1 MTSNPNPMNRRQL
14 LSAAALAGAALTLG
28 HAPRLFGQDQGR
40 KKILFFTKSSGF
52 PHPVVTRNG
61 KEFAHAERLLKE
73 FGGQAGY
80 DVTVTK
86 DGSIFT
92 PEKLKEFDAIA
103 FYTTED
109 LTKNNNGPRHPKED
123 VGPTMPENGPQAL
136 LDFIASG
143 KGFIGFHCASDTFHS
158 PNYRGDKKINQ
169 QVNMLRDANAKL
181 DDVRTPYIKMIGG
194 EFVTHQSQQP
204 ATMKVVDNSFPG
216 FDDLKDANFTEE
228 WYSLANFSED
238 LHVLLVQDT
247 ESMKAKGETAY
258 KRPSYPATWCKSY
271 GQGRVFYTSMG
282 HREDVWTS
290 PFFQKVT
297 LAGLAWITGKTQFD
311 PKPNVAQATPEIVT
325 FPAVKVG

>member
-1 MTSNPNPMNRRQL
+1 MPSNPINRRQL

-28 HAPRLFGQDQGR
+28 RPTRLLAQEGR

-52 PHPVVTRNG
+52 PHSVVTRNG
-61 KEFAHAERLLKE
+61 KELAHAERLLTE

-80 DVTVTK
+80 DVTCTK

-92 PEKLKEFDAIA
+92 PDGLKQFDAIA

-109 LTKNNNGPRHPKED
+109 LTRNNTGPRHPKED
-123 VGPTMPENGPQAL
+123 QGPTMPPEGPKAL

-169 QVNMLRDANAKL
+169 QVNMLRDAAANL
-181 DDVRTPYIKMIGG
+181 EDVRTPYIKMIGG

-204 ATMKVVDNSFPG
+204 ATMKVIDTSFPG
-216 FDDLKDANFTEE
+216 LEDLKDANFTEE
-228 WYSLANFSED
+228 WYSLANFSDD

-247 ESMKAKGETAY
+247 DSMKAKGESAY
-258 KRPSYPATWCKSY
+258 KRPPYPASWAKSF

-311 PKPNVAQATPEIVT
+311 PKPNVAQATPQIVT
-325 FPAVKVG
+325 FPAAKVG

>member
-1 MTSNPNPMNRRQL
+1 MPSNSMNRRQL
-14 LSAAALAGAALTLG
+14 LAAAAFAGAGAVL
-28 HAPRLFGQDQGR
+28 APAARSLAQDQGR

-52 PHPVVTRNG
+52 PHSVVTRKDG
-61 KEFAHAERLLKE
+61 QPAHAERVLTE
-73 FGGQAGY
+73 FAGTQGY
-80 DVTVTK
+80 DVTCSK

-92 PEKLKEFDAIA
+92 PEKLAQYDAVA

-109 LTKNNNGPRHPKED
+109 LTKNNNGNRHPKD
-123 VGPTMPENGPQAL
+123 DQGPTMPPEGPKAL

-169 QVNMLRDANAKL
+169 QVNMLRDAAAKL
-181 DDVRTPYIKMIGG
+181 EDVRTPYIKMIGG

-204 ATMKVVDNSFPG
+204 ATMKVVDSSFPG
-216 FDDLKDANFTEE
+216 LDGLKDTGFTEE
-228 WYSLANFSED
+228 WYSLANFSDD

-247 ESMKAKGETAY
+247 ESMKAKGEAAY
-258 KRPSYPATWCKSY
+258 KRPPYPATWCKPY
-271 GQGRVFYTSMG
+271 GGGRVFYTSMG
-282 HREDVWTS
+282 HREDVWTN

-297 LAGLAWITGKTQFD
+297 LAGLAWITGKTRFD
-311 PKPNVAQATPEIVT
+311 PKPNVAQATPEVVT